1 MEIDL
6 NIAADGPAEL
16 LKPLPERLGAELPR
30 RIVLGV
36 EHQHAD
42 SAHSLALLCA
52 QRQRPRRRRA
62 AEQRDELPSF
72 LIELHPIPTSWDRTR
87 QNIEL
92 ARISQEVTERFY
104 NLLAV
109 GEGG

>member
-1 MEIDL
+1 MLAATRAASWMAFEPLLESGDL
-6 NIAADGPAEL
+6 RAERSARSGTKKSDHRHRRL
-16 LKPLPERLGAELPR
+16 LRARHEWP
-30 RIVLGV
+30 
-36 EHQHAD
+36 H
-42 SAHSLALLCA
+42 
-52 QRQRPRRRRA
+52 RRRA

-92 ARISQEVTERFY
+92 ARISQKVTERFY

>member
-1 MEIDL
+1 MKHD
-6 NIAADGPAEL
+6 DDPHCWL
-16 LKPLPERLGAELPR
+16 LRAR
-30 RIVLGV
+30 R
-36 EHQHAD
+36 E
-42 SAHSLALLCA
+42 
-52 QRQRPRRRRA
+52 RPRGCRA

-72 LIELHPIPTSWDRTR
+72 LIELHSIPTSWDRTR